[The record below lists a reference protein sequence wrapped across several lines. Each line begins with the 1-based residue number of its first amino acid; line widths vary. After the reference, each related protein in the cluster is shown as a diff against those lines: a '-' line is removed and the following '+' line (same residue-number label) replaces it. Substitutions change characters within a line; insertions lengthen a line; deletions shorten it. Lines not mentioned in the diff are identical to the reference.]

1 MVKTLILIRHGHRD
15 NSVRTIDNGLSDK
28 GREQAK
34 YIKRFFTS
42 RFQDA
47 DLKQGVWFAS
57 SPKLR
62 CMETLL
68 PTAKAFNRDVDAHP
82 LLDEQM
88 SKEPAGRLEERVQAF
103 LKEWSKSDVGVT
115 VASSHGD
122 WLPLAMFHLTGLHF
136 DPKKG
141 SWFEIEW
148 MAGRASLKWNVP
160 TFKHFFAV

>member
-28 GREQAK
+28 GREHAK
-34 YIKRFFTS
+34 SIKRFFNA
-42 RFQDA
+42 RFQEPE
-47 DLKQGVWFAS
+47 LKSGVWFAS
-57 SPKLR
+57 SPKIR
-62 CMETLL
+62 CVETIL
-68 PTAKAFNRDVDAHP
+68 PTAKALNREVDAHP

-88 SKEPAGRLEERVQAF
+88 GKEPPGRLEERVQAF
-103 LKEWSKSDVGVT
+103 LKEWNKSDVGVT

-141 SWFEIEW
+141 SWFEVESVS
-148 MAGRASLKWNVP
+148 GRIALKWYVP
-160 TFKHFFAV
+160 TFKHFFPA